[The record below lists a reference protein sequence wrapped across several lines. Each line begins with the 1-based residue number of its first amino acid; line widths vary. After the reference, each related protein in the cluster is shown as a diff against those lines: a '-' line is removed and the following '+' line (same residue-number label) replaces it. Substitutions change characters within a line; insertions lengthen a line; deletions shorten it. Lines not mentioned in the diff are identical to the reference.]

1 MPAALSLT
9 RAQLSAIC
17 AHALEHKPEEACGI
31 LAGDADGTVRRVF
44 LVENS
49 EHSSTF
55 YLMDSGEQFRVFDE
69 IERQGLT
76 LLAVFHSHPHSPA
89 YPSARDCELAFYPD
103 SLYMIVSLMDDS
115 PQSRVFHIR
124 DGGVQEAEMVVAGG

>member
-1 MPAALSLT
+1 MPAALRIT
-9 RAQLSAIC
+9 RAQLDTVFG
-17 AHALEHKPEEACGI
+17 HALRYTPEEACGI

-55 YLMDSGEQFRVFDE
+55 YLMDPGEQFRVFDQ
-69 IERQGLT
+69 IEQDGLE
-76 LLAVFHSHPHSPA
+76 LLAIFHSHPHSTA

-103 SLYMIVSLMDDS
+103 SFYMIVSLMDRE
-115 PQSRVFHIR
+115 PRSRVFRIR
-124 DGGVQEAEMVVAGG
+124 EKGVQEAEMVIAGG